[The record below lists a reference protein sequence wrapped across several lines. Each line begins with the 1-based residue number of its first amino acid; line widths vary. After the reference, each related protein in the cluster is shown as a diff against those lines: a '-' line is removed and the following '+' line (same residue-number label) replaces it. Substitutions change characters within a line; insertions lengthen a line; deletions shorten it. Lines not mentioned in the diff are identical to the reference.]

1 MIYACTYYSLAAVRL
16 LIFVTYILIL
26 QIPIDL
32 SGDLNLLIYLWLMFG
47 AGKGCICH
55 IEVHQ
60 KPGGTSLAGQKV
72 RVHNLLQQGVKVAW
86 NQHVQFELHG
96 ICSALQG
103 KGDFAIQAV
112 KIGMNPQVWLGFIVL
127 GYYEFSNIFWVL
139 LQFSHNI
146 LGFIVILV

>member
-1 MIYACTYYSLAAVRL
+1 
-16 LIFVTYILIL
+16 
-26 QIPIDL
+26 
-32 SGDLNLLIYLWLMFG
+32 MFG

>member
-1 MIYACTYYSLAAVRL
+1 
-16 LIFVTYILIL
+16 
-26 QIPIDL
+26 
-32 SGDLNLLIYLWLMFG
+32 MFG

-127 GYYEFSNIFWVL
+127 GFIMNLVIFFGFYYSFYIIYWVL
-139 LQFSHNI
+139 LLF
-146 LGFIVILV
+146 